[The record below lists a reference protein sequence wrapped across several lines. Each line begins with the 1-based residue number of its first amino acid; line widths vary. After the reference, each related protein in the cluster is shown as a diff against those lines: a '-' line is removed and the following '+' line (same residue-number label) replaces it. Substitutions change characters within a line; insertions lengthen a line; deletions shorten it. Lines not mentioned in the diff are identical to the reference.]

1 MNKACI
7 LSIIL
12 IQTLLFAA
20 CTNNKENKAEKS
32 TVLVNQSDVDEDAK
46 EFMMAASIG
55 SIMEV
60 ELAKVAQQQSS
71 NSTVKDFAEMMIKDH
86 TRIYN
91 ELKKLATDK
100 HILLPIELEQEQ
112 KQELDELRKVSGS
125 AFDER
130 YMRLM
135 VTNHEKAIAD
145 YQTGA
150 RNRDRDVNKLAS
162 AKIDSLKSHLNSAKS
177 IFNKLII
184 SRP

>member
-1 MNKACI
+1 MY
-7 LSIIL
+7 S
-12 IQTLLFAA
+12 A
-20 CTNNKENKAEKS
+20 CTNNQENKAEKS
-32 TVLVNQSDVDEDAK
+32 TILANQSDVDEGAK
-46 EFMMAASIG
+46 EFMKAASIG
-55 SIMEV
+55 GVMEV
-60 ELAKVAQQQSS
+60 ELSKVARQQSS
-71 NSTVKDFAEMMIKDH
+71 NRSVKEFADMMIKDH

-100 HILLPIELEQEQ
+100 HILLPIELEPEQ

-162 AKIDSLKSHLNSAKS
+162 AKIDSLKIHLNSAKS